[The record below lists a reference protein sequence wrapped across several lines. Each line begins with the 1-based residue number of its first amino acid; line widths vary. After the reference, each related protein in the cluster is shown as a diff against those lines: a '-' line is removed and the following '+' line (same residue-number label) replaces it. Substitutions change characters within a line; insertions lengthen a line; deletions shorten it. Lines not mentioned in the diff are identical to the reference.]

1 MKDPRLQ
8 EPIVG
13 FIRQPG
19 RIIPPMGGT
28 TWPTRLAP
36 LRLGQAWLRYRHEL
50 RPEHQQV
57 ADHRHR
63 IGPPRPGV
71 AREPPFVALPVGNL
85 RRVLAED
92 HLVEAFLTCF
102 GERVDD
108 VGERREVDT
117 AAGADSLDAESCRQM
132 TFAGT
137 GLTNEMHDFM
147 AIDEVELGE
156 RKDPVTVERR
166 LEREVEAGQRL

>member
-13 FIRQPG
+13 EPLHPQPG

-50 RPEHQQV
+50 RPEHQPV

-63 IGPPRPGV
+63 ISGRHGLASP
-71 AREPPFVALPVGNL
+71 ASHHSL
-85 RRVLAED
+85 R
-92 HLVEAFLTCF
+92 
-102 GERVDD
+102 
-108 VGERREVDT
+108 
-117 AAGADSLDAESCRQM
+117 SQ
-132 TFAGT
+132 
-137 GLTNEMHDFM
+137 
-147 AIDEVELGE
+147 
-156 RKDPVTVERR
+156 
-166 LEREVEAGQRL
+166 